1 MAHVHEGH
9 GTTVVSDERS
19 GMATAFIALLA
30 VALVGFLIWL
40 FAFSGVVIDRGN
52 DGGTPTKIE
61 QNNTDTNTGGGGQQP
76 TPAAS

>member
-19 GMATAFIALLA
+19 GMAAAFIALLA
-30 VALVGFLIWL
+30 VALAGFLIWL
-40 FAFSGVVIDRGN
+40 FAFSGVVIHRGN
-52 DGGTPTKIE
+52 DGGTRTNIE